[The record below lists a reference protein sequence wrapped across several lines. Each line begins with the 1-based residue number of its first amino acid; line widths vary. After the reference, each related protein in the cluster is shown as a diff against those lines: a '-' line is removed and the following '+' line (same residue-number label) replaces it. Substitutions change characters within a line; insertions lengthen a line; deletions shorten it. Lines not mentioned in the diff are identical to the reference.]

1 MQQTPIERRAL
12 TSLKVKNPYLR
23 LGTDVSDLEKS
34 IRTVGL
40 IAPLVITPEGVL
52 LAGGRRYQALLNLGH
67 TEAMVTIVDQ
77 GELERELISIDENL
91 VRKDLSKME
100 MEGHLRRAK
109 ELHEALHPED
119 FEVKAESEV
128 EPGDDAGE
136 EKEITSK
143 AKVDRL
149 PGEKFLLKVSE
160 KTGLSPKQ
168 IHEAIKR
175 DEAASSEVKEA
186 RARGELSLSQTN
198 EIVKLDK
205 KDQARAL
212 TAIKNR
218 PVREVKKLVKLAKA
232 QGLDKAIADMPTT
245 PHAREFREIEAALSK
260 LNRLIARYQLE
271 GLDFELMPKEVRKH
285 FDKFGELT
293 SEWNELQG
301 QSSHLSENSFEASY
315 S

>member
-12 TSLKVKNPYLR
+12 ASLKVKNPYLR

-119 FEVKAESEV
+119 FELKAETAAV
-128 EPGDDAGE
+128 QNE
-136 EKEITSK
+136 EDQERETKSK
-143 AKVDRL
+143 VKVDRL

-271 GLDFELMPKEVRKH
+271 GLDFELMPKEVKKH
-285 FDKFGELT
+285 FDKFQELT
-293 SEWNELQG
+293 SEWDELQG
-301 QSSHLSENSFEASY
+301 QRLPSNEDSFEASY